1 MTTEEAPAGRPRVVG
16 HRWRRPGLVS
26 RMLMLHAIVF
36 MAAMAVVLLLVSQAV
51 NTNLIDAV
59 NTGMV
64 EEMQEF
70 GHAANLRPPSQPL
83 NTFAVGYLRTRLFPH
98 GTTVLVRLAGGEVL
112 GTAGAN
118 QLRVTPAIAHWLLYP
133 PRTSLVQPI
142 RVGGGTDQV
151 LASAITGHGHVLGTL
166 VIATDLA
173 SVRHQA
179 AATLVAVAA
188 EAAAALIIAIAT
200 AYVIL
205 HRALQ
210 VVDRVAETART
221 IGREDLGRRLDP
233 TGSDD
238 EVGRLVGTFNDMLS
252 RLETAFR
259 QQRQLLS
266 DVSHQLRTPLTV
278 IRGHLEV
285 LARSGRPDP
294 AETHETVEL
303 VLDELTHTAALV
315 DHLLLLGR
323 ALEPDFLQLEP
334 VALRP
339 FLTDVLTAAQALGSR
354 HWTLSVTTD
363 ATVLVDR
370 TKLRGV
376 LLNLLDNA
384 AAATAPGDSI
394 TLAAEMNEG
403 IALEVIDTGRGI
415 PPAEQE
421 RLFQRFQRLP
431 ASGGRGAGLGLAIVK
446 AVAEAHGGQ
455 VRLQS
460 VEGAGTTVGIVLPAG
475 AIVPPGTARS
485 TRP

>member
-1 MTTEEAPAGRPRVVG
+1 
-16 HRWRRPGLVS
+16 
-26 RMLMLHAIVF
+26 MLHAVVF
-36 MAAMAVVLLLVSQAV
+36 MTAMTVVLLVVSQAV
-51 NTNLIDAV
+51 NTNLMAAV

-83 NTFAVGYLRTRLFPH
+83 NAFAINYLRTRLFPH
-98 GTTVLVRLAGGEVL
+98 GTTFLVRFTSGEVL
-112 GTAGAN
+112 GTTGARRLRN
-118 QLRVTPAIAHWLLYP
+118 TPALSHWLVRPPGGAILQPLRVGRA
-133 PRTSLVQPI
+133 S
-142 RVGGGTDQV
+142 DQV
-151 LASAITGHGHVLGTL
+151 LVSAITAHGRVLGTL

-173 SVRHQA
+173 SVHRQA
-179 AATLVAVAA
+179 DATLAAVAA

-200 AYVIL
+200 AYLIV
-205 HRALQ
+205 HRAMQ
-210 VVDRVAETART
+210 VVDRVAETARS

-238 EVGRLVGTFNDMLS
+238 ELGRLVGTFNDMLS
-252 RLETAFR
+252 RLDTAFR
-259 QQRQLLS
+259 QQRQLLA

-285 LARSGRPDP
+285 LARSRRPDP
-294 AETHETVEL
+294 ADTHETVAL

-339 FLTDVLTAAQALGSR
+339 FLGDVLTAAQALGPR
-354 HWTLSVTTD
+354 HWSLNVATD

-384 AAATAPGDSI
+384 AAATGPGDSI
-394 TLAAEMNEG
+394 TLAAEMNG
-403 IALEVIDTGRGI
+403 GVALEVIDTGKGI
-415 PPAEQE
+415 PAAARE

-431 ASGGRGAGLGLAIVK
+431 SSQGRGAGLGLAIVK

-455 VRLQS
+455 VRLHS
-460 VEGAGTTVGIVLPAG
+460 VEGAGTTVGIVLPAD
-475 AIVPPGTARS
+475 AVVPPAAAQEPRG
-485 TRP
+485 

>member
-1 MTTEEAPAGRPRVVG
+1 
-16 HRWRRPGLVS
+16 
-26 RMLMLHAIVF
+26 MLILHAIVF
-36 MAAMAVVLLLVSQAV
+36 IAAMAVVLLVVSQAV
-51 NTNLIDAV
+51 NSNLMAAV

-64 EEMQEF
+64 EEMEEF

-83 NTFAVGYLRTRLFPH
+83 NTFAVSYLRTRLFPH
-98 GTTVLVRLAGGEVL
+98 GTTFLVRFTGGDVL
-112 GTAGAN
+112 GTTGAR
-118 QLRVTPAIAHWLLYP
+118 QLRRTPALAHWLLHP
-133 PRTSLVQPI
+133 PPGSILREM
-142 RVGGGTDQV
+142 RVGRATDQV
-151 LASAITGHGHVLGTL
+151 LTSAITAHGQVLGTL
-166 VIATDLA
+166 VIATNLA
-173 SVRHQA
+173 GVRQQSD
-179 AATLVAVAA
+179 ATLAAVAA

-200 AYVIL
+200 AYLIV

-210 VVDRVAETART
+210 VVDRVAETARS
-221 IGREDLGRRLDP
+221 IGREELGRRLDP

-238 EVGRLVGTFNDMLS
+238 EIGRLVGTFNDMLS

-285 LARSGRPDP
+285 LARSARPDQ
-294 AETHETVEL
+294 ADTRETVDL

-323 ALEPDFLQLEP
+323 ALEPDFLQLVP

-354 HWTLSVTTD
+354 HWTLNVATD

-384 AAATAPGDSI
+384 AAATTPADSI
-394 TLAAEMNEG
+394 TLAAQMNGG

-415 PPAEQE
+415 PPGEQE
-421 RLFQRFQRLP
+421 RLFQRFQRL
-431 ASGGRGAGLGLAIVK
+431 ATSEGRGAGLGLAIVK
-446 AVAEAHGGQ
+446 AVAEAHGGH
-455 VRLQS
+455 VRLHS
-460 VEGAGTTVGIVLPAG
+460 IEGAGTTVGIVLPAR
-475 AIVPPGTARS
+475 AVVPPAGPGAD
-485 TRP
+485 RP